1 MTAELE
7 DGARFGGYRIDGLLA
22 TGGMGVVYRAS
33 DPQGQRAVALKVIG
47 SKMADDVSFRARF
60 EREVRLAAQLDHP
73 HVVPLVDSGELD
85 GTLFMVS
92 KLIDGRSLQQ
102 LLAVEGPLSLPAAA
116 RVIGQIASALDAAHA
131 LGLLHRD
138 VKPGNI
144 LLEGSAEDGIAYLT
158 DFGLSKH
165 VESTSGLT
173 RAGTWVGTIDYAA
186 PEQLQGLDCD
196 QRVDVYALGCV
207 LYETLT
213 GEVPFPRERD
223 VRKMIAH
230 ITEPPPAVSESRA
243 EAAVFDEVVVRAM
256 AKAPDDRYPTAGEL
270 GAAAAAAL
278 DAPAAA

>member
-1 MTAELE
+1 MTGELE
-7 DGARFGGYRIDGLLA
+7 EGASFGAYRIDRFLA
-22 TGGMGVVYRAS
+22 SGGMGAVYRAG
-33 DPQGQRAVALKVIG
+33 DPQGQGLVALKVIG
-47 SKMADDVSFRARF
+47 SKIADDVSFRARF

-73 HVVPLVDSGELD
+73 HVVPLLDSGELN

-92 KLIDGRSLQQ
+92 KLIDGLSLQQ
-102 LLAVEGPLSLPAAA
+102 ALAVDGPLSLPGAA
-116 RVIGQIASALDAAHA
+116 RVIEQIASALDGAHA

-144 LLEGSAEDGIAYLT
+144 LLEGSAEDGTAYLT

-186 PEQLQGLDCD
+186 PEQLQGLECD
-196 QRVDVYALGCV
+196 HRVDVYALGCV

-213 GEVPFPRERD
+213 GEVPFPHERD

-230 ITEPPPAVSESRA
+230 ISEPPPAVSEARP
-243 EAAVFDEVVVRAM
+243 EAAGFDEVVARAM
-256 AKAPDDRYPTAGEL
+256 AKAPDDRYASAGEL